1 MPIQLAVRVRH
12 AWPSSVSDDPKQ
24 RSCHWCEN
32 EDCQKLHYADDS
44 GDRWVCPRNRDHWW
58 SEEDYRRWVADVYEA
73 NRSAS

>member
-1 MPIQLAVRVRH
+1 M
-12 AWPSSVSDDPKQ
+12 WVSAPCPMCATPAP
-24 RSCHWCEN
+24 RLNREYGHWCED